1 MSKTGAKKTH
11 RTLQSFSTDLLNASY
26 KNAQI
31 KDLKDEKK
39 IMKLKSGSRCSLV
52 VKMRVIL
59 RDCNVP
65 QLNPGPIFMCR
76 FTD

>member
-1 MSKTGAKKTH
+1 MGAQTKHPHESKMSKTGAKKTH

-39 IMKLKSGSRCSLV
+39 IMK
-52 VKMRVIL
+52 
-59 RDCNVP
+59 
-65 QLNPGPIFMCR
+65 
-76 FTD
+76 